1 MVVLK
6 GHLRHGRSHEC
17 LGHSLSGLVRLIA
30 HDVLSRGMCFAAGWG
45 LPGGWAAAAE
55 TWLLG
60 GGARGAPCPRR
71 CWCPCWVPFA
81 LLLELRVCLVFI
93 LGLLV
98 FVAAWG
104 LAGGWAATM
113 APFSWGAPGE
123 TPTSPPPPLVPLPP
137 SVHGAS

>member
-30 HDVLSRGMCFAAGWG
+30 HYVLFRGMCFAAGWG

-60 GGARGAPCPRR
+60 GGARGAPCPAAVGALAESRLR
-71 CWCPCWVPFA
+71 CYLNC
-81 LLLELRVCLVFI
+81 VCV
-93 LGLLV
+93 
-98 FVAAWG
+98 
-104 LAGGWAATM
+104 
-113 APFSWGAPGE
+113 
-123 TPTSPPPPLVPLPP
+123 
-137 SVHGAS
+137 